1 LRDVYSNLLTQVTS
15 DLADEGKQC
24 RCALIGTLTAGI
36 NVCAFQKEDLKIPGS
51 EDVRPQPVLGW
62 DYAEGVS
69 SARSWVGLC

>member
-1 LRDVYSNLLTQVTS
+1 MYSNLLTQVTS

-51 EDVRPQPVLGW
+51 EGACRE
-62 DYAEGVS
+62 AEYVCDEC
-69 SARSWVGLC
+69 VE